1 MSEMRKLVIVLF
13 ISLVVITG
21 CGKKHID
28 TEFAPTT
35 KEKYEFEVTHFSFAQ
50 VDYDKSNKLEVREV
64 YKYFLPI
71 VELVSHGNYSS
82 SKNLYLMNLESND
95 VKLVEGIEKQN
106 SNNRIW
112 SFVETS
118 ENEYVYIELIY
129 GEMDGDTGLIKYT
142 INYSNQKISK
152 LLYTGFC
159 VGIYNLPVFLA
170 QEERLFISGA
180 TYSDRTTGIENYS
193 IYFGEIKNKSLDI
206 LFSKDSLV
214 IENQLSKDAEILYG
228 TAMNVDENSVMFFTE
243 IQNVRFVNVYKD
255 GQMEKFTLN
264 NQGVLIYS
272 IPVNDYLLCYEII
285 DNNENYYLLN
295 SKLEKVKDL
304 NKINITDF
312 AVTKFGTYI
321 INENGLIFVY
331 LSDDKS
337 ELLVKKLEN
346 VVNPIYFRLINETDV
361 LVFTDSNMIRITCS
375 ESTVK

>member
-1 MSEMRKLVIVLF
+1 MRKLVLLLF
-13 ISLVVITG
+13 ICLSVITG
-21 CGKKHID
+21 CETKHD
-28 TEFAPTT
+28 ETEFTRPL
-35 KEKYEFEVTHFSFAQ
+35 EGRYEFAVTKFDFPLIEA
-50 VDYDKSNKLEVREV
+50 DKSKMYEVREV
-64 YKYFLPI
+64 YNNLLPI
-71 VELVSHGNYSS
+71 VELISHENYYSS
-82 SKNLYLMNLESND
+82 ENLYLMNLESNEI
-95 VKLVEGIEKQN
+95 KLVEGLEKQN
-106 SNNRIW
+106 NKNRIW
-112 SFVETS
+112 SFVEIS
-118 ENEYVYIELIY
+118 ENEYVYIELTC
-129 GEMDGDTGLIKYT
+129 EDEVGDNGLIKYT
-142 INYSNQKISK
+142 IIYSNQKTSK
-152 LLYTGFC
+152 ELFTGFSY
-159 VGIYNLPVFLA
+159 GIYNLPVFLPK
-170 QEERLFISGA
+170 EERLFISGA
-180 TYSDRTTGIENYS
+180 TYSGSTDGVEKYA

-214 IENQLSKDAEILYG
+214 TENQLSKDAEILYG
-228 TAMNVDENSVMFFTE
+228 TAMNTDEESVMFFTE
-243 IQNVRFVNVYKD
+243 IQNVRFVNLFKNER
-255 GQMEKFTLN
+255 MEKSTLN
-264 NQGVLIYS
+264 NQGVIGYS